1 MFVRIKKV
9 GIACKIEIQ
18 YESCFSTALHKSYE
32 PIMASVGGFVGVCMQ
47 IAEIASTFMTVGNL
61 QKYTVLL
68 QLVPGLLFSFFTFK
82 DHFYLVKFGYYSRFG
97 FYLRSGTNCGITVY
111 KWTYENCCLEVATT
125 NCRGL

>member
-61 QKYTVLL
+61 QKY
-68 QLVPGLLFSFFTFK
+68 
-82 DHFYLVKFGYYSRFG
+82 HFI
-97 FYLRSGTNCGITVY
+97 FYIHFPKRIQY
-111 KWTYENCCLEVATT
+111 KHLWFN
-125 NCRGL
+125 